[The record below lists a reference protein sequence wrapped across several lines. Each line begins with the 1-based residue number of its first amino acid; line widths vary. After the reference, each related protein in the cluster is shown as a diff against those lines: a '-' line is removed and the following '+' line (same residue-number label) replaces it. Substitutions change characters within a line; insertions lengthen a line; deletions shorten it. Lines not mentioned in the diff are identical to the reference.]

1 MFPHTFTWR
10 KKQQQKKNPIDVQF
24 ISSEQFFYHVWCCC
38 CCSSSFFFCLLLFSS
53 STCLYVALLDFPGR
67 FVVAMYNLILRLFPA
82 IILYLLF
89 LFFFCCS
96 LIAIATV
103 FICVIQLLY
112 KVLYQC
118 PQCLRTRFAIQ
129 FNYHGE

>member
-1 MFPHTFTWR
+1 MFDAAAVHLL
-10 KKQQQKKNPIDVQF
+10 
-24 ISSEQFFYHVWCCC
+24 
-38 CCSSSFFFCLLLFSS
+38 SFLSPSFSS
-53 STCLYVALLDFPGR
+53 STCLHVALLDFPGR

-112 KVLYQC
+112 KVLYRC